1 MWALRREQQAA
12 GQPRGKS
19 GTPHARQAQGHHTEG
34 PVKPNK
40 EGAYCK
46 AVVAL
51 LSSDPRW
58 EADTQG
64 AESPQPLPTPVA
76 QLPNVRL

>member
-1 MWALRREQQAA
+1 MGFKERAA
-12 GQPRGKS
+12 GCWPAKRKIRDS
-19 GTPHARQAQGHHTEG
+19 PCPASTGHHTEG